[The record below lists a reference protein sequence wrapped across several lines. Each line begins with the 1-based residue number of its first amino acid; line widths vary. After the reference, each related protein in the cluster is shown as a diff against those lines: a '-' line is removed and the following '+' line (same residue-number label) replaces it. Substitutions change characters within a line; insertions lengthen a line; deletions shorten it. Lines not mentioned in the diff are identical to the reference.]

1 LIKINKSTKYAL
13 YAIVELSRDPE
24 KVLST
29 KKIASE
35 YGISEHH
42 LSKVMQQLQRAGFIR
57 SIRGPKGGFQ
67 IARDPKDTTIIDVV
81 EVFEIRP
88 PQNACVLFDF
98 ELKYMQGDLCR
109 LGEIF
114 TELHEH
120 VYSTLKSVSFSTLIT
135 RKK

>member
-1 LIKINKSTKYAL
+1 MIKINKSTKYAL

-24 KVLST
+24 KVLSI
-29 KKIASE
+29 KKIAGE
-35 YGISEHH
+35 YDISELH
-42 LSKVMQQLQRAGFIR
+42 LSKVIQEMQRAGFIR
-57 SIRGPKGGFQ
+57 SIRGIKGGFK
-67 IARDPKDTTIIDVV
+67 IARDPKDITILDVV
-81 EVFEIRP
+81 EAFEIRP

-98 ELKYMQGDLCR
+98 EQKCMQGDLCR

-120 VYSTLKSVSFSTLIT
+120 LHSTLKSVSFSKLNT